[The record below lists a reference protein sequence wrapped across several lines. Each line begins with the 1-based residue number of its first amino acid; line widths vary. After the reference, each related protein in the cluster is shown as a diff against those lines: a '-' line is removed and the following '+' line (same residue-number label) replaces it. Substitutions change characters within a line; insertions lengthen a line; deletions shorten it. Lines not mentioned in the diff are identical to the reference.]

1 MEEHLQGQRVA
12 RLRLRGVSGSVQ
24 VAWPP
29 ATTGAPGLLVFL
41 PDDGSQDAGRGLSPD
56 PPMIGG
62 SGLSAR
68 SGAVVLW
75 PSGRVTFDEAVATV
89 EWAADHAGELGADA
103 RRLLIAGEGAGAGL
117 AAAVAAHARHQ
128 GWPALR
134 EWR

>member
-12 RLRLRGVSGSVQ
+12 GLRLRGVSGSVQ

-29 ATTGAPGLLVFL
+29 ATTGAPELLVFL
-41 PDDGSQDAGRGLSPD
+41 PDDGRQDAGR
-56 PPMIGG
+56 
-62 SGLSAR
+62 GLSAR

-75 PSGRVTFDEAVATV
+75 PSDRVTFDEAVAMV

-128 GWPALR
+128 GWPDLR